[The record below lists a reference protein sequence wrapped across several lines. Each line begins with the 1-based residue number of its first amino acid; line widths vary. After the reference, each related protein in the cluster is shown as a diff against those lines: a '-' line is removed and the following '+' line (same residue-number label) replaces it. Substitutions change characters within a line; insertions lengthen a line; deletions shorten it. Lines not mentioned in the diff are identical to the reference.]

1 MKNKLSSRLRMTLA
15 LLTFLTLLLMCA
27 VVFTCMYF
35 QTTADNRS
43 QLSTQAARLVSY
55 LNDSEDPL
63 ALLEGSVFTQRVTYI
78 DTDGSVL
85 YDSEVSASRMES
97 HADREEF
104 QKALTDGEAF
114 VIRESTTI
122 GQKSLYYAVKLDD
135 GRVIRIS
142 GSQRGMLSHLT
153 GLIGYLLLGAVVCF
167 GVSMLLSR
175 SLARKLVAPMNRI
188 DLDHPLE
195 SDVYEE
201 LSPVLR
207 RMEQQNARI
216 AEQMA
221 SLTAQR
227 HELDTVLGG
236 MKEGFVILDEKHRIL
251 TMNQAAQRMFAFD
264 GNPIGRPMLSV
275 SRDETL
281 IRLLEGQESEGDM
294 TKGKQLLHL
303 SMSKVEEGGMALL
316 IQDVTDAQAAELS
329 RRQFSANV
337 SHELRTPL
345 TTICGYAELLS
356 SDMLQKPEDAKEFG
370 RKILKEGRRLLT
382 LIEDIIRLSRL
393 DEGIRG
399 DLTNV
404 DLHALLASCAEK
416 FSNAAQDANVQVTV
430 MAGSEVPVV
439 GDRALLEEMM
449 TNLLENGIKYNHAG
463 GHVNASAHFENGQ
476 AVVNITD
483 DGVGIAPEDQERVF
497 ERFYRVDKSRSKQTG
512 GTGLGLS
519 IVKHGAQVHHAKI
532 TMKSALGEGTSITL
546 TFPKVPEAR

>member
-104 QKALTDGEAF
+104 QKALTDGVAF

-142 GSQRGMLSHLT
+142 GAQRGMLSHLT

-404 DLHALLASCAEK
+404 DLQALLASCAEK
-416 FSNAAQDANVQVTV
+416 LSNAAQDANVQVTV

>member
-1 MKNKLSSRLRMTLA
+1 M
-15 LLTFLTLLLMCA
+15 
-27 VVFTCMYF
+27 
-35 QTTADNRS
+35 
-43 QLSTQAARLVSY
+43 
-55 LNDSEDPL
+55 
-63 ALLEGSVFTQRVTYI
+63 FTQRVTYI
-78 DTDGSVL
+78 DTDGNVL

-114 VIRESTTI
+114 FIRESTTI

-142 GSQRGMLSHLT
+142 GAQRGMLSHLT
-153 GLIGYLLLGAVVCF
+153 GLIGYLLLGAVMCF

-251 TMNQAAQRMFAFD
+251 TMNQAAQRMFDFD
-264 GNPIGRPMLSV
+264 GDPIGRPMLSV

-281 IRLLEGQESEGDM
+281 IRLLEEQESEGDI
-294 TKGKQLLHL
+294 TKGKQMLHL

-370 RKILKEGRRLLT
+370 RKILREGRRLLT

-404 DLHALLASCAEK
+404 DLHALLGSCAEK
-416 FSNAAQDANVQVTV
+416 LSSASQDADVQVVV

-439 GDRALLEEMM
+439 GDHALLEEMM

-463 GHVNASAHFENGQ
+463 GHVNASAHLENGQ

-532 TMKSALGEGTSITL
+532 SMRSALGEGTSITL
-546 TFPKVPEAR
+546 TFPKEPEAR

>member
-251 TMNQAAQRMFAFD
+251 TMNQAAQRMFDFD

-416 FSNAAQDANVQVTV
+416 LSNAAQDANVQVTV

>member
-114 VIRESTTI
+114 IIRESATI

-416 FSNAAQDANVQVTV
+416 LSNAAQDANVQVTV

>member
-416 FSNAAQDANVQVTV
+416 LSDAAQDANVQVTV